1 MPSTGHTIGMKTA
14 VSVPDKIFKEAEH
27 YARLMGKSRS
37 ALYSEALTEYLASHS
52 PDSVT
57 DALNEVCR
65 ELDTPQNEF
74 SRTASRRILARMPW

>member
-1 MPSTGHTIGMKTA
+1 MTATGYTIGMKTA
-14 VSVPDKIFKEAEH
+14 VSVPDRIFKEAEQ
-27 YARLMGKSRS
+27 YARRVGKSRS
-37 ALYSEALTEYLASHS
+37 ALYSEALIEYLARHA